1 MHSLR
6 KDLPSNPGRP
16 LRNILHHYRGY
27 KAEEWA
33 AWITMYSL
41 PLLKGRLPSEYYN
54 GWSLFVR
61 AVRLCQKKVISVHDL
76 NNINELLLKFYTH
89 YEKKY
94 YKNSIERISAMKICV
109 HYMLHISSSIQNNG
123 PCWATW
129 QFPIERVSD
138 EYKEKFLGPT
148 KHLVLSNAELKKI
161 KEHYVTNYNIKANQ
175 LQVK

>member
-1 MHSLR
+1 GINKRSILFNLTTINFPNSFTVDIMHLFYENIAKYMFEYWTGTFFSDASQNNEPYVLAKSVWSEIGNQMHSLR

-89 YEKKY
+89 YEK
-94 YKNSIERISAMKICV
+94 
-109 HYMLHISSSIQNNG
+109 
-123 PCWATW
+123 
-129 QFPIERVSD
+129 
-138 EYKEKFLGPT
+138 
-148 KHLVLSNAELKKI
+148 
-161 KEHYVTNYNIKANQ
+161 
-175 LQVK
+175 